1 MLITS
6 CREKQTRFLQVVS
19 DDTLFLH
26 AAATALSL
34 GGLLVEPAALAV
46 LPAHLPAFDVREAA
60 CHVARA
66 RQVLAWV
73 VRLPRLALLL
83 TRPLVTEALH
93 ISKNRFLMERYRLDL
108 LY

>member
-46 LPAHLPAFDVREAA
+46 LHARLQAFD
-60 CHVARA
+60 ARTSGSCMGRPTA
-66 RQVLAWV
+66 TTGPPVDTTIGNRSLTYFQKQISYGTIPSRFIVL
-73 VRLPRLALLL
+73 
-83 TRPLVTEALH
+83 
-93 ISKNRFLMERYRLDL
+93 K
-108 LY
+108 